1 MIHFI
6 LFVLLLFI
14 SRCNNHGSKKRKESN
29 TTEIKIH
36 DRIAFNSQ
44 VAILRGRLNL
54 PKNKAR
60 YISR

>member
-1 MIHFI
+1 M
-6 LFVLLLFI
+6 
-14 SRCNNHGSKKRKESN
+14 NPRKESN
-29 TTEIKIH
+29 TIEIKIQ
-36 DRIAFNSQ
+36 DGIAFYSQ